1 MNPNRY
7 MVFGFQESGKTTFAA
22 ALWHLLDSR
31 EIPTVLIKGKHVGEF
46 SYLEGIAQSWC
57 EGWRVER
64 TGDQLEHVQIN
75 LCHPR
80 TGTELVLE
88 FTDLP
93 GEKFE
98 KAFST
103 RLCTPALVD
112 LVKEASGLLLFV
124 SADRYIDDVTILDA
138 FGAQPEEDEIAGVD
152 HRSVDAGS
160 AESAATSGS
169 GDGKPATS
177 ASSEPPWDPDK
188 TPLQV
193 RLVDLL
199 QAMQV
204 EPFGQKPF
212 KVAVIVSAWD
222 LTIEDSAEAWLAKRY
237 PLLDQFLR
245 NGQGAS
251 EVRVYGVSAQG
262 GPLSKRGEPPSPDR
276 ERLLALNHASE
287 RIKIVG
293 LDARAHDLTCPL
305 LWLSGLDKQ
314 D

>member
-31 EIPTVLIKGKHVGEF
+31 EIPTALIKGKHVGEF
-46 SYLEGIAQSWC
+46 RYLEEIAQSWC

-64 TGDQLEHVQIN
+64 TGDQFEDIQIN

-80 TGTELVLE
+80 SGTELVLE

-112 LVKEASGLLLFV
+112 LAREASGLLLFV
-124 SADRYIDDVTILDA
+124 SADRYVDDVTILDA
-138 FGAQPEEDEIAGVD
+138 LGAQAEEGELAGAV
-152 HRSVDAGS
+152 HWTANAGS
-160 AESAATSGS
+160 PESAQTSGS
-169 GDGKPATS
+169 GDGKPTTS
-177 ASSEPPWDPDK
+177 ASNEPPWDPDK

-204 EPFGQKPF
+204 EPFGKKPV

-222 LTIEDSAEAWLAKRY
+222 LTVETSAEVWLAKRY

-245 NGQGAS
+245 NGQGAL

-262 GPLSKRGEPPSPDR
+262 GQLSKKGEPPSPDR